1 MARKLQQELKQSQP
15 FATLEE
21 EAMLNL
27 ARTADRLQS
36 FFRQMLKPYGLTPTQ
51 YNALRILRG
60 AGPGGLTCSEL
71 GSRLVNE
78 DPDITRLLDRLA
90 KQNLVRRRRN
100 QNDRRVIYT
109 EITPAGLEKLQSLD
123 PLVVES
129 VQNHMKHMSQDRL
142 ALLIDLLE
150 DARQQVS

>member
-1 MARKLQQELKQSQP
+1 
-15 FATLEE
+15 
-21 EAMLNL
+21 
-27 ARTADRLQS
+27 
-36 FFRQMLKPYGLTPTQ
+36 
-51 YNALRILRG
+51 
-60 AGPGGLTCSEL
+60 
-71 GSRLVNE
+71 
-78 DPDITRLLDRLA
+78 LA